1 MKDKT
6 ELTYHQVRAAFQS
19 SMNGQIKLQTTAT
32 KCVSDK
38 IWDILGLAA
47 TRRQS
52 VYGTCTEL
60 ANAPTSAAVFY
71 QLRQGFLAHQDLTE
85 VEAQMNI
92 LLGQQVPPEILRGR
106 HEVVFDLTNIPYH
119 GQPQNDKDEIRRSK
133 AKSGTTHFH
142 VYASAYLITRHKRV
156 TVAVAYWQAGQSV
169 KHIFDRL
176 MARVESLSIDIK
188 RLFLDRQFC
197 NVALVRYLQDQPFQT
212 ILPVPARSKRLK
224 TMLRTATQSYQ
235 TCYTMQS
242 PEEGAVTMSLYV
254 IGVYLNGRYGKHGHE
269 FHLFTVLGRPWRG
282 RLSRLG
288 RKFRTRFGIESSYR
302 QMNRV
307 RIRTTSPDPAIRFL
321 FLTIAFLLL
330 NLWRIL
336 NWQYLAVPRQ
346 GGRYLDESL
355 FRLRT
360 FINFLADAISE
371 IHPPIRAVSRPLICF
386 SNY

>member
-6 ELTYHQVRAAFQS
+6 ELTYHQVRTAFQS
-19 SMNGQIKLQTTAT
+19 NMNSQIKLQTAAT
-32 KCVSDK
+32 KCDSDK

-47 TRRQS
+47 TRQQS
-52 VYGTCTEL
+52 VYGTCTDL
-60 ANAPTSAAVFY
+60 ADAPTSAAVFY
-71 QLRQGFLAHQDLTE
+71 QLRQGFLAHHDLTE
-85 VEAQMNI
+85 LEEQMNT
-92 LLGQQVPPEILRGR
+92 LLVQQVPPKMLHGR
-106 HEVVFDLTNIPYH
+106 HEVAFDLTDIPYH
-119 GQPQNDKDEIRRSK
+119 GQPHEDENEIRRSQ

-142 VYASAYLITRHKRV
+142 VYGSAYLITRHKRV
-156 TVAVAYWQAGQSV
+156 TIAVAYWQAGQSV

-176 MARVESLSIDIK
+176 MARVNSLSIDIK
-188 RLFLDRQFC
+188 RLLLDRQFC
-197 NVALVRYLQDQPFQT
+197 NVALLRYLQAQSFQT

-224 TMLRTATQSYQ
+224 TILATAKQSYQ
-235 TCYTMQS
+235 TRYTMRS
-242 PEEGAVTMSLYV
+242 PEAGAVTIPLYV
-254 IGVYLNGRYGKHGHE
+254 VGIYLNGRYGKHGHE
-269 FHLFTVLGRPWRG
+269 FHLFTVLGCPWRG

-288 RKFRTRFGIESSYR
+288 RHFRARFGIESSYR

-321 FLTIAFLLL
+321 FLTIAFMIL

-371 IHPPIRAVSRPLICF
+371 IHPPIRAVSRPVICF
-386 SNY
+386 